1 MVGMHG
7 LIEEPKAERNFMT
20 YDDGNHLFHYTKF
33 DRALKIIISKTLRF
47 GKFEDMNDIAEVKRD
62 IFANLPPKLVEEE
75 LNKYQSISL
84 TIDKNFPRG
93 FSINPLWGHYADKGN
108 GCCLVFNK
116 NKLLTCFKKQFS
128 EFNKKSKRITYKRKY
143 SNAQFP
149 QGNTLSEVSHYIK
162 KDIKNIF
169 FTKSFEW
176 KYEQEYRLLM
186 YSEKE
191 EYLNF
196 GDSLL
201 AVILCLPK
209 KERWKESEEYK
220 MLKHIVGKTP
230 ILHYTTSFGDN
241 ILKDEDDKILYP
253 TIGIDLHADL
263 SIKRN
268 KI

>member
-1 MVGMHG
+1 MHG
-7 LIEEPKAERNFMT
+7 LIQVPKAERNFMT

-33 DRALKIIISKTLRF
+33 GSALKIIISKTLRF

-84 TIDKNFPRG
+84 TIDKGFPRG
-93 FSINPLWGHYADKGN
+93 FAINPLWGHYADKGN

-116 NKLLTCFKKQFS
+116 SKLLTCFKKQFS
-128 EFNKKSKRITYKRKY
+128 EFNQGPKRITYNRKY
-143 SNAQFP
+143 SNVQFP
-149 QGNTLSEVSHYIK
+149 QGNTLSEVSHYIR
-162 KDIKNIF
+162 KDIKSIF

-176 KYEQEYRLLM
+176 KYEQEYRLLT

-196 GDSLL
+196 RNSLL

-209 KERWKESEEYK
+209 IERWKESEEYK
-220 MLKHIVGKTP
+220 MLKYIVGETP
-230 ILHYTTSFGDN
+230 ILHYTTSFGEN
-241 ILKDEDDKILYP
+241 ILNDEEGNQLYP
-253 TIGIDLHADL
+253 ITGIDREPDL
-263 SIKRN
+263 SIERY